1 MHDSFELSVFLI
13 FLVLLFSP
21 VLGFI
26 AYWVFLLMK
35 LGWGFG
41 EFVKNFFLPMF

>member
-13 FLVLLFSP
+13 SLVLLFSP